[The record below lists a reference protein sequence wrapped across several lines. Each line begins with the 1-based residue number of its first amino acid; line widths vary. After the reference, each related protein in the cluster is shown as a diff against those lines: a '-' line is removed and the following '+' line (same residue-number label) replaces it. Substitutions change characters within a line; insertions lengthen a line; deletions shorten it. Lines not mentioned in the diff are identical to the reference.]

1 MLALAARRASREL
14 SSAQRKVSD
23 TDSISYCSTEPPSGL
38 RALCV
43 TPSSTCSS
51 STCRADG
58 TKHACA
64 VITSSNSRICAASSA
79 SAAAASHAGPTLAM
93 PQHKT
98 SRLLS
103 LAAARVRSLAA
114 VFEAAR
120 TSSSSHKLTSPA
132 AAAMQFEDCLDF
144 EADAAVLVANR
155 CVKQLTATWESL
167 SAGGSAAGS
176 ECSSPSASFTC
187 QKPISRPVTAG
198 APTANTYIPGPQ
210 FTTSP
215 AGVSAAAVAAASKA
229 EPDPAAAVRQC
240 WRQESGQLGS
250 IIRLLLPPA
259 AEVGYAATTAGGG
272 SNPAPAMTLPQDSA
286 PTQQVQSEDWGSVV
300 CRAAV
305 WAGLVSCGVEI
316 LGCLVPQ
323 AKPRRRR

>member
-14 SSAQRKVSD
+14 SSSAQRKVSD
-23 TDSISYCSTEPPSGL
+23 TDSISCCSTEPPSGL

-43 TPSSTCSS
+43 PPCGSTCS
-51 STCRADG
+51 ADDAQ
-58 TKHACA
+58 HACA
-64 VITSSNSRICAASSA
+64 VITSSTSRICAASSA
-79 SAAAASHAGPTLAM
+79 SAAAASHAGPTPAM

-103 LAAARVRSLAA
+103 SAAARVRSLAA
-114 VFEAAR
+114 AFEATR
-120 TSSSSHKLTSPA
+120 TTSSSHKLTSSA
-132 AAAMQFEDCLDF
+132 AAAMQFEYFLDL

-167 SAGGSAAGS
+167 SVGGSAAGS

-187 QKPISRPVTAG
+187 PQKPISRPITAG
-198 APTANTYIPGPQ
+198 APTANTYPRGSP
-210 FTTSP
+210 FSTSP

-229 EPDPAAAVRQC
+229 GPDPAAAVRQC

-250 IIRLLLPPA
+250 IIRMLLPSA
-259 AEVGYAATTAGGG
+259 AEVGCAATAAAGGG
-272 SNPAPAMTLPQDSA
+272 SNTALALTLPQDSA
-286 PTQQVQSEDWGSVV
+286 PTQQVESEDWGSVA

-305 WAGLVSCGVEI
+305 WAGLVSC
-316 LGCLVPQ
+316 
-323 AKPRRRR
+323 A